1 MSKDKMTLDRALE
14 LLKIERECV
23 LRQNSPE
30 VPDPC
35 IRNTGGDCFN
45 CDLCQDQQDI
55 VDMYD
60 TVINLVSNYI
70 DAQNSVKEWTGC
82 I

>member
-1 MSKDKMTLDRALE
+1 MSKDKMSLDRALE

-23 LRQNSPE
+23 LRQNSTE

-35 IRNTGGDCFN
+35 IRNIGGDCSN

-60 TVINLVSNYI
+60 AVINLVSNYI
-70 DAQNSVKEWTGC
+70 DAQNSVKEWAGC
-82 I
+82 L

>member
-1 MSKDKMTLDRALE
+1 MSKDKMSLDRALE

-23 LRQNSPE
+23 LRQNSAE

-35 IRNTGGDCFN
+35 IRNIGDDCSN
-45 CDLCQDQQDI
+45 CDLWQDQQDI

-60 TVINLVSNYI
+60 VVVNLVSNYI
-70 DAQNSVKEWTGC
+70 DAQNSVKEWAGC